1 MSRKLVIGGFYK
13 HFKNKLYKVDNIVY
27 HSETKEALV
36 LYQALYGDFKQ
47 YVRPLDMFMSEVDHV
62 KYPEVKQ
69 KYRFSQVSLDEFG
82 NVSPIDEAE
91 NAFSKAEESSAA
103 ASQIEA
109 VKPAVE
115 TAFSKA
121 EEVFATVGQIEATSP
136 ETDSSSKEDRIASL
150 VEKFLDSKE
159 YEDKLDALLLLN
171 NNIND
176 DLIDLFAESLDI
188 VVEKGNLADR
198 VRSLKAVLQAHTKYE
213 GGRLRR

>member
-91 NAFSKAEESSAA
+91 TTFSKAEEGSAA

-109 VKPAVE
+109 VKPVVE
-115 TAFSKA
+115 ATFSK
-121 EEVFATVGQIEATSP
+121 EESSAAASQAEATSP

-188 VVEKGNLADR
+188 VVEKGSLADR

>member
-91 NAFSKAEESSAA
+91 ATFSKAEEGSAA
-103 ASQIEA
+103 ASQAEA
-109 VKPAVE
+109 VKPVA
-115 TAFSKA
+115 
-121 EEVFATVGQIEATSP
+121 EATSP

-188 VVEKGNLADR
+188 VVEKGSLADR

>member
-82 NVSPIDEAE
+82 NVSPIDEAD
-91 NAFSKAEESSAA
+91 
-103 ASQIEA
+103 
-109 VKPAVE
+109 

-121 EEVFATVGQIEATSP
+121 EEVFATAGQIEATSP
-136 ETDSSSKEDRIASL
+136 ETDSSSKEDRIVSL

>member
-82 NVSPIDEAE
+82 NVSPIDEAD
-91 NAFSKAEESSAA
+91 
-103 ASQIEA
+103 
-109 VKPAVE
+109 

-121 EEVFATVGQIEATSP
+121 EEVFATAGQIEATSP

>member
-91 NAFSKAEESSAA
+91 
-103 ASQIEA
+103 
-109 VKPAVE
+109 

-136 ETDSSSKEDRIASL
+136 ATDSSSKEDRIASL

>member
-91 NAFSKAEESSAA
+91 
-103 ASQIEA
+103 
-109 VKPAVE
+109 

-121 EEVFATVGQIEATSP
+121 EEVFATAEEVFATAGQIEATSP

>member
-91 NAFSKAEESSAA
+91 
-103 ASQIEA
+103 
-109 VKPAVE
+109 

-121 EEVFATVGQIEATSP
+121 EEVFATAEEVFATAGQIETTSP

>member
-69 KYRFSQVSLDEFG
+69 KYRFIQVSLDEFG

-91 NAFSKAEESSAA
+91 
-103 ASQIEA
+103 
-109 VKPAVE
+109 

-121 EEVFATVGQIEATSP
+121 EEVFATEGQIEATSP

>member
-91 NAFSKAEESSAA
+91 TAFSKAEEGSAA

-109 VKPAVE
+109 VKPV
-115 TAFSKA
+115 A
-121 EEVFATVGQIEATSP
+121 EVTSS

-188 VVEKGNLADR
+188 VVEKGSLADR

>member
-69 KYRFSQVSLDEFG
+69 KYRFSQVTLDEFG

-91 NAFSKAEESSAA
+91 
-103 ASQIEA
+103 
-109 VKPAVE
+109 

-121 EEVFATVGQIEATSP
+121 EEVFATAGQIEATSP

>member
-91 NAFSKAEESSAA
+91 
-103 ASQIEA
+103 
-109 VKPAVE
+109 

-121 EEVFATVGQIEATSP
+121 EEVFATAGQIEATSP

>member
-91 NAFSKAEESSAA
+91 TAFSKAEES
-103 ASQIEA
+103 
-109 VKPAVE
+109 
-115 TAFSKA
+115 
-121 EEVFATVGQIEATSP
+121 FATAGQIEATSP

>member
-91 NAFSKAEESSAA
+91 TAFSKAEES
-103 ASQIEA
+103 
-109 VKPAVE
+109 
-115 TAFSKA
+115 
-121 EEVFATVGQIEATSP
+121 FATAGQIEATSP

-188 VVEKGNLADR
+188 VVEKGSLADR

>member
-91 NAFSKAEESSAA
+91 
-103 ASQIEA
+103 
-109 VKPAVE
+109 

-121 EEVFATVGQIEATSP
+121 EEVFATEGQIEATSP

>member
-91 NAFSKAEESSAA
+91 TAFPKAEES
-103 ASQIEA
+103 
-109 VKPAVE
+109 
-115 TAFSKA
+115 
-121 EEVFATVGQIEATSP
+121 FATAGQIEATSP